1 MTKKKLQERKKKNR
15 EKKAKEKVL
24 RIREALREKQRY
36 EKMIDKDVRENRE
49 RLKPY
54 VRGVEDTVKDK
65 NVREQIQRNMELLK
79 NLEDEY
85 LKEQE
90 AKQTLNAS
98 LETEG
103 NTTLK
108 QKLDA
113 LEDQAKEKLNK

>member
-49 RLKPY
+49 RFKPF
-54 VRGVEDTVKDK
+54 VRGIEDTPKDK
-65 NVREQIQRNMELLK
+65 NVREQIQKNMELLK

-85 LKEQE
+85 LHEQE
-90 AKQTLNAS
+90 AKQALNAD

-103 NTTLK
+103 NLTLK

-113 LEDQAKEKLNK
+113 LEDKAKENLNK